1 MNVHKLYAIHYE
13 WTHTHA
19 HTVTNTH
26 LSIYTHIF
34 ILIMRDFNEV
44 SEENNMHNR
53 HS

>member
-1 MNVHKLYAIHYE
+1 MNVHKLYTIQYE
-13 WTHTHA
+13 WTHT
-19 HTVTNTH
+19 NTH
-26 LSIYTHIF
+26 LSMYTHIF